1 MHSGPYTNLPS
12 PSHYL
17 SSLQFFI
24 PIVIIFIPP
33 YPYFVLIMQ
42 IPHHPSDSPS
52 SYLYHFPYAWKSF
65 TWSPSSHYFSSFRT
79 SYPYHYIPSY
89 FQSHHNCQAHHFPI
103 SHAHL
108 AHHHTH
114 ISIATYPYQPILHL
128 LTLITPVPTYL
139 SLYYITPIPCMH
151 QFSHVLDR
159 TSSDLFNEHE
169 ENGKPAVLIRS
180 WMMLES

>member
-1 MHSGPYTNLPS
+1 MQTCGHLTRITPPYATHTPHPYYDS
-12 PSHYL
+12 VIHHAIPPTPHPTAHIL
-17 SSLQFFI
+17 SFITLKVTSLSTPQ
-24 PIVIIFIPP
+24 P
-33 YPYFVLIMQ
+33 YPY
-42 IPHHPSDSPS
+42 HC
-52 SYLYHFPYAWKSF
+52 
-65 TWSPSSHYFSSFRT
+65 
-79 SYPYHYIPSY
+79 IPSY
-89 FQSHHNCQAHHFPI
+89 FQSHHPCQAHYFPI

-128 LTLITPVPTYL
+128 LTLITPIPTYL
-139 SLYYITPIPCMH
+139 SLYHITLISCMH